1 MSAARPPEGARTAAE
16 GEGPPVSAARPPE
29 GARTVAEGEGT
40 PVSVARPPEGA
51 RTVAEGEGIPVSAA
65 KRILLMDSCGV
76 VRGGSASASPSV
88 LRTLPWGC
96 RTCPHC
102 PW

>member
-29 GARTVAEGEGT
+29 GARTAAEG
-40 PVSVARPPEGA
+40 A
-51 RTVAEGEGIPVSAA
+51 GIPVSAA
-65 KRILLMDSCGV
+65 KRILLMVSCGV

-88 LRTLPWGC
+88 AQNTALGL
-96 RTCPHC
+96 
-102 PW
+102 